1 MKLREETKKQNESIE
16 KAIKIIEKKDKVID
30 SYALQSCDLTGTLLK
45 YNEVQDKCEEAEENL
60 AAVQKIYQRP

>member
-1 MKLREETKKQNESIE
+1 MREETKKQNESIE

-30 SYALQSCDLTGTLLK
+30 SYALQSRDLTGTLLK
-45 YNEVQDKCEEAEENL
+45 YNEVQDECEGAEENL

>member
-1 MKLREETKKQNESIE
+1 MREETKNQNESIE

-30 SYALQSCDLTGTLLK
+30 SYALQIRDLKVTLLK
-45 YNEVQDKCEEAEENL
+45 YSEVQDECEEAEENL

>member
-30 SYALQSCDLTGTLLK
+30 SYALQSRDLTGTLLK
-45 YNEVQDKCEEAEENL
+45 YNEVQDECEGAEEKS
-60 AAVQKIYQRP
+60 AAVQKIY

>member
-45 YNEVQDKCEEAEENL
+45 YNGVQDECEEAEENL
-60 AAVQKIYQRP
+60 AAVQKIY